1 MRIADILN
9 HKGNVVVTIAP
20 DATVRDLLA
29 MLAEHNIGAT
39 VVSSDGASV
48 DGIVSER
55 DIVRA
60 LAARGEGILD
70 EPVSAIMTSDVFTC
84 EPNMHIDD
92 VSNDMT
98 QRRIRHIP
106 VMIGGKLAGIVSI
119 GDVVKLRIADLEVER
134 DSLVTY
140 VKSSTS

>member
-60 LAARGEGILD
+60 LAARGDGVLD
-70 EPVSAIMTSDVFTC
+70 EPVSAIMTSEVFTA

-98 QRRIRHIP
+98 QRRIRHVP